1 MAIPT
6 IPSQCKL
13 CLNFDLED
21 SICKHYEELPGEGD
35 RKDVKDCTSFFA
47 RSKED
52 DLKLLAE
59 YIDED
64 KDRVVETRIEEAVSS
79 VLDGYDTKFKVM
91 VVGIARRKIKA
102 MVKMVDIIDI
112 LLNRLAD
119 IDSSTVDN
127 MTPGQIIRLLSELN
141 TSVNND
147 LSFIMKLVQPDSD
160 LKDLQVY
167 IDNKTLNINGS
178 TPATEMKTEEI
189 LKLTGTSRDKIRDA
203 FEALLNNIDVPGV
216 EDVYEPSEG
225 EKEDINSL

>member
-13 CLNFDLED
+13 CVNFNLED
-21 SICKHYEELPGEGD
+21 CICKHYEELPGEGD
-35 RKDVKDCTSFFA
+35 RRDIKDCPSFFA
-47 RSKED
+47 RAKED

-64 KDRVVETRIEEAVSS
+64 KDKLVEQRIDEAVNTI
-79 VLDGYDTKFKVM
+79 LQGYDTKFKVM

-112 LLNRLAD
+112 LLNKLAD
-119 IDSSTVDN
+119 IDDKTVQG
-127 MTPGQIIRLLSELN
+127 MTPGQTIRLLSELN
-141 TSVNND
+141 ASVNND
-147 LSFIMKLVQPDSD
+147 LSFVMKLVQPDSD

-167 IDNKTLNINGS
+167 IENKTLNINGT

-189 LKLTGTSRDKIRDA
+189 LELTGTSRDKIRDA
-203 FEALLNNIDVPGV
+203 FEALLNNIEVPGV
-216 EDVYEPSEG
+216 EDVYEPKEG
-225 EKEDINSL
+225 EKEDIESL

>member
-13 CLNFDLED
+13 CLNFDLEE

-119 IDSSTVDN
+119 IDDSTVND